1 MWYLTLIGFH
11 FTPQVKTDI
20 DNNDTSS
27 VSQWSELI
35 HSIKQVL
42 LHGHQKDIKLSDC
55 SCGDIVEI
63 KLWVKSSYATD
74 IVYKQQMISYCLMY
88 GVNCNKMLGEGFLL
102 HQFQTKFHQNLW
114 IYSGYN
120 ILLKISLHSTSFY

>member
-42 LHGHQKDIKLSDC
+42 VYGHQKDIKLSDC
-55 SCGDIVEI
+55 SCGDIPVVEI

-74 IVYKQQMISYCLMY
+74 
-88 GVNCNKMLGEGFLL
+88 
-102 HQFQTKFHQNLW
+102 
-114 IYSGYN
+114 
-120 ILLKISLHSTSFY
+120 

>member
-42 LHGHQKDIKLSDC
+42 LHGHQKDIKISDC

-63 KLWVKSSYATD
+63 TLYVVGQKFLCDWL
-74 IVYKQQMISYCLMY
+74 VYKQQMISYCLMY

-114 IYSGYN
+114 I
-120 ILLKISLHSTSFY
+120 

>member
-20 DNNDTSS
+20 DNNDASP

-114 IYSGYN
+114 I
-120 ILLKISLHSTSFY
+120 